1 MALLCLIL
9 NLYLLVMFAAVLMS
23 WARPTPGSPVASVQ
37 RVLWQLT
44 EPVLAPI
51 RRVLPG
57 MRVGGGSIDF
67 SPIVAFFAIVLL
79 QGIVCH

>member
-1 MALLCLIL
+1 MGLICLLL
-9 NLYLLVMFAAVLMS
+9 NLYLLVMFAAVVMS
-23 WARPTPGSPVASVQ
+23 WLRPPPGSALASVQ
-37 RVLWQLT
+37 RVLWQAT

-57 MRVGGGSIDF
+57 MRVGGGSVDF

-79 QGIVCH
+79 QTIVCH